1 MFLVIASE
9 AKQSSASRGM
19 LWIAAWPA
27 APRNDELRMSLS
39 PFLLPFFAAAAAAS
53 AEPEPTPQPLTI
65 GETVTLEALG
75 VERSVNII
83 LPLDYAKDPE
93 KRWPVIYQ
101 LDGAMAQDLM
111 MGVGLL
117 RWNALWGRS
126 ADAILVGIE
135 TKNRQR
141 ELLPATQDPA
151 ERQRYPTAG
160 ESAAFRAWIANTA
173 KPMIEARY
181 RHDGTAFLV
190 GESAAGHFVVE
201 TWATAPGL
209 FTGYAA
215 ISPSLQWDFEALS
228 RLPLGDQQRPPL
240 YLSLADEGGA
250 TGTGMERLLAALP
263 QNQPFCFSDCRKDL
277 RHATALHGLL
287 PEALQYL
294 LPTKADWLDEY
305 GMVLR
310 CDRQGGDGG

>member
-1 MFLVIASE
+1 MI
-9 AKQSSASRGM
+9 R
-19 LWIAAWPA
+19 
-27 APRNDELRMSLS
+27 
-39 PFLLPFFAAAAAAS
+39 LLAAAALAA
-53 AEPEPTPQPLTI
+53 APVPEPQPLTI

-75 VERSVNII
+75 ETRSINIV
-83 LPLDYAKDPE
+83 LPPDYAAEPE

-101 LDGAMAQDLM
+101 LDGAMKQDLM
-111 MGVGLL
+111 MGAGLM
-117 RWNALWGRS
+117 RWGALWGRS
-126 ADAILVGIE
+126 ADAIIVGIE
-135 TKNRQR
+135 TRDRQR
-141 ELLPATQDPA
+141 ELLPATGDAA
-151 ERQRYPTAG
+151 EQAKYPTAG
-160 ESAAFRAWIANTA
+160 MSASFRAWIAGTV

-201 TWATAPGL
+201 TWAVTPGL

-215 ISPSLQWDFEALS
+215 ISPSLQWDGERLS
-228 RLPLGDQQRPPL
+228 HWLASTTGAYRETVRPPL

-250 TGTGMERLLAALP
+250 TETGMERLLGMLP
-263 QNQPFCFSDCRKDL
+263 KDQPYCFSDRRKQL

-294 LPTKADWLDEY
+294 LPTKADWLEEF

-310 CDRQGGDGG
+310 CERQGGAG